1 MPSFLNRFA
10 GGGGTSFGQ
19 GAADRAMAAGY
30 SPKQIAVALTQ
41 NQHGLTV
48 GDKWRPGAL
57 PPGQSAHH
65 AAAISTKGQAN
76 NWLHNYQNPSGAIGM
91 EGLMRALGDGKTPQ
105 QLIDAGLSGM
115 TAGAGHTS
123 SYFPMGIM
131 GYGEEASA
139 YLAKFLKKKEPYRQ
153 DYSAPTPM
161 SAPDPPGSRYG
172 GADVTAGYTAKGLSS
187 PQPENYDN
195 TRGGT
200 RQAFGRDKKG
210 RDRRLRVNPAM
221 QINPIST

>member
-10 GGGGTSFGQ
+10 GAGGTFGQ
-19 GAADRAMAAGY
+19 GAAERAQAAGY

-57 PPGQSAHH
+57 PAAQSAHY
-65 AAAISTKGQAN
+65 AAAVSTKGQPS
-76 NWLHNYQNPSGAIGM
+76 NWLHNYQNPSGAVGM
-91 EGLMRALGDGKTPQ
+91 EGLMRALNDGKTPEEM
-105 QLIDAGLSGM
+105 IAAGASGL

-123 SYFPMGIM
+123 SYFPLGIM

-139 YLAKFLKKKEPYRQ
+139 YLAQFLKKPKRYDPS
-153 DYSAPTPM
+153 YSPPAPM
-161 SAPDPPGSRYG
+161 DAPPPPGSRYG
-172 GADVTAGYTAKGLSS
+172 GADITAGYSAKGLSS

-210 RDRRLRVNPAM
+210 RDRRQRINPAM
-221 QINPIST
+221 QINPITT